1 MSAGKH
7 STGLLSGWDED
18 GKITVDQDS
27 SQHIYGEEK
36 PFPLIIKA
44 KDLDLK
50 QGMEWV
56 TRNKDNIDQLLV
68 KYGVVYFRGF
78 GPKNAQEFNDF
89 VECFGYEN
97 FPYIGGN
104 AVRVQ
109 LAPRVFTT
117 NEAPPSEPIPFHHEL
132 AQTPNYPKHL
142 FFFCEVE
149 PGKAGETSIMHAQ
162 EFYEELRAKF
172 PEKVEELDKRKVRY
186 IRVLSEDDDSS
197 SAIGRGWK
205 NTYNTDEKSKVEAQ
219 LNDAGYNWEWLPNGN
234 LKTISPE
241 LEAIKFYSKLGK
253 KVYHNQL
260 IAAFTGWIDSRN
272 DPKKAIVF
280 GDKSAIDVE
289 FMNETVK
296 LAEKHRVNIPWKSGD
311 VMLIDNMIAMHA
323 RMPFER
329 PRKVLASMAK

>member
-1 MSAGKH
+1 LNSLSKMSD
-7 STGLLSGWDED
+7 LLRGWDCD
-18 GKITVDQDS
+18 GRVTVDSVPQ
-27 SQHIYGEEK
+27 QHMYGSR
-36 PFPLIIKA
+36 PFPLILQA
-44 KDLDLK
+44 HNMTLEESRL
-50 QGMEWV
+50 WV
-56 TRNKDNIDQLLV
+56 EQHRSQLDQLLV
-68 KYGVVYFRGF
+68 QFGVLYLKGF
-78 GPKNAQEFNDF
+78 GPKDANQFNDF
-89 VECFGYEN
+89 VESFGYDN
-97 FPYIGGN
+97 FAYIGGN

-117 NEAPPSEPIPFHHEL
+117 NEAPPSELIPFHHEL

-149 PGKAGETSIMHAQ
+149 PGKDGETSIMHAQ
-162 EFYEELRAKF
+162 EFYEELREKF
-172 PEKVEELDKRKVRY
+172 PDKVDLLEQKKVRY
-186 IRVLSEDDDSS
+186 VRVLSEDDDPS

-205 NTYNTDEKSKVEAQ
+205 NTYNTTDRAQVEKQ
-219 LNDAGYNWEWLPNGN
+219 LAESGYSWEWMPNGN

-241 LEAIKFYSKLGK
+241 LEAVKYYPKLGK

-260 IAAFTGWIDSRN
+260 IAAYTGWIDSRN

-280 GDKSAIDVE
+280 GDRSAIDSE
-289 FMNETVK
+289 FMDESVK
-296 LAEKHRVNIPWKSGD
+296 LAEKHRVNIPWKVGD